1 MTQAVGSR
9 SQMLFWEESTFG
21 ETPLT
26 VSANGLDFT
35 NESIQT
41 EVNTFASETIR
52 AHRMI
57 QAVLRGNQ
65 RPGGDINCELHSEGM
80 TTLFKHAL
88 GSVSTT
94 GSNPY
99 THVISGASSLP
110 VGLQFEKG
118 FTDIAQYFLYKGCRI
133 NTLNMNFPQEG
144 LVNATFSILAR
155 EEAVSTAPQDATP
168 TYASVDPIVSF
179 NATLYEGAGLGSAV
193 ALGTVVE
200 ANFSVE
206 NNIREDQFVIGSRLR
221 YNLPEGRRVVTG
233 SMTVFFEDVTLYN
246 KFVNGTQASFKIVC
260 TTAGANTVTFEFPQ
274 IQYAGGSP
282 TPVIADD
289 GPIQITLPFQTE
301 RYETWDTDIRIT
313 FVNTEAT
320 I

>member
-1 MTQAVGSR
+1 MTQAVGSQ
-9 SQMLFWEESTFG
+9 SQLLYWEEVTYG
-21 ETPLT
+21 TTPGS
-26 VSANGLDFT
+26 VSASGLDFT
-35 NESIQT
+35 SESIVT

-52 AHRMI
+52 NDRMI
-57 QAVLRGNQ
+57 QNVLRGNQ
-65 RPGGDINCELHSEGM
+65 RPGGDINFELHDEGM

-88 GSVSTT
+88 GSVSTS

-133 NTLNMNFPQEG
+133 NSLAMNFPQEG
-144 LVNATFSILAR
+144 LVNGTFSVLAK
-155 EEAVSTAPQDATP
+155 EEEVGTSSQDAAA
-168 TYASVDPIVSF
+168 TYASVPPITSF
-179 NATLYEGAGLGSAV
+179 NATLYEGAGLGTSV

-200 ANFSVE
+200 ANFTIE

-221 YNLPEGRRVVTG
+221 YNLPEGRRVITG
-233 SMTVFFEDVTLYN
+233 SMTIFFEDVTLYN
-246 KFVNGTQASFKIVC
+246 KFVNGTQASFKIIC
-260 TTAGANTVTFEFPQ
+260 TTSGTNTVTFEFPQ
-274 IQYAGGSP
+274 IQYAGTSP

-301 RYETWDTDIRIT
+301 RYATWDTDVRIT
-313 FVNTEAT
+313 FVNTEASV
-320 I
+320 